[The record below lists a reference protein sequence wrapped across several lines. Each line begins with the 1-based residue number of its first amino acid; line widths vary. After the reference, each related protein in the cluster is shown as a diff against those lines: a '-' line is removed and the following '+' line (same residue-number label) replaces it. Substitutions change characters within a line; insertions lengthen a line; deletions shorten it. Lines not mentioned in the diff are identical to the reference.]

1 MQLLKLAKMV
11 LKMAHSQLPSQDQLQ
26 QQLYTLKMLITIP
39 QMDGGKIQE
48 EDQVLNQFTQRVL
61 LLMEHVSHTL
71 VKVIKKH

>member
-48 EDQVLNQFTQRVL
+48 EDQVLNQFTLRVL
-61 LLMEHVSHTL
+61 LQMEHVSHTL
-71 VKVIKKH
+71 VKMIKKH